1 MEYNPYA
8 VRYEALGKRIAELGE
23 EESRLRQEMS
33 WYSDFDVE
41 TCHSNMTAA
50 ERILKKLTE
59 DLARTEAELSTIN
72 REIMNLE
79 ILARPGFDPRYWL
92 SSERSNN
99 KKQLER
105 QKQLLAYQ
113 ESEKHNLR
121 TEFQA
126 KQDYHNKKQVE
137 LNRYKNFDPLAAEAK
152 ASALRIESLQLTGE
166 KNDVLPMM
174 EELHNQ
180 LVEPLAELE
189 QCQYERQVLLTR
201 LQRAERYERKLNDAP
216 NGYERKLIHEEC
228 ENELG
233 DAKPSKVI
241 RRIKSEIESIDRT
254 VDKLDKRLRV
264 ISRRG
269 TRCIR
274 SIVIDGK
281 NLCHMQSKFIGLP
294 ALKAVAKRLSE
305 QYSLTIVFDASIRSD
320 LKMDDQSIRASFDNT
335 VTVHVVATK
344 IKADETILD
353 AAADPGAYVI
363 SNDRFRDYPEKD
375 VVSNKR
381 LIRFEILNGRV
392 LIHDLNVNEA
402 FATVA

>member
-1 MEYNPYA
+1 
-8 VRYEALGKRIAELGE
+8 
-23 EESRLRQEMS
+23 
-33 WYSDFDVE
+33 
-41 TCHSNMTAA
+41 
-50 ERILKKLTE
+50 
-59 DLARTEAELSTIN
+59 
-72 REIMNLE
+72 MNLE

>member
-1 MEYNPYA
+1 MEYNPHA

-23 EESRLRQEMS
+23 EESRLSQEMS

-121 TEFQA
+121 REFQA

-152 ASALRIESLQLTGE
+152 ASALRIESLHLTGE
-166 KNDVLPMM
+166 KNDVLSLM

-189 QCQYERQVLLTR
+189 QCQNERQVLQTR
-201 LQRAERYERKLNDAP
+201 LQRAEWHERKLNEASNSYERKLV
-216 NGYERKLIHEEC
+216 HEKC
-228 ENELG
+228 EKELG
-233 DAKPSKVI
+233 DAKPAKVI
-241 RRIKSEIESIDRT
+241 RRIKSEIESINRT
-254 VDKLDKRLRV
+254 MDKLDKRLRA

-269 TRCIR
+269 TRYIK
-274 SIVIDGK
+274 SLVIDGK
-281 NLCHMQSKFIGLP
+281 NLCHMQSKFIGLQ

-305 QYSLTIVFDASIRSD
+305 QYSLTIVFDATIRSD

-344 IKADETILD
+344 VKADETILD
-353 AAADPGAYVI
+353 TAADPGVYVI

-375 VVSNKR
+375 VVRNKR

-392 LIHDLNVNEA
+392 LIHDLNVNEV
-402 FATVA
+402 FAAAA